1 MSTETLSGEE
11 ARRAHSI
18 GSAVR
23 EAVLVWYALLGGI
36 GAWTIHLVFFAAYVR
51 YTCNRSESLWL
62 MHVVTVVTLAMT
74 AVALL
79 LCRRM
84 LHASAGEDEGS
95 DEEGGRAQFIARLG
109 LLIGVVNFALIA
121 LEELYLVV
129 LQSKRCG

>member
-1 MSTETLSGEE
+1 VSVETLSGEE

-51 YTCNRSESLWL
+51 YTCNRSGSLWL
-62 MHVVTVVTLAMT
+62 MHVVTAVTLAMT

-84 LHASAGEDEGS
+84 LGASSGEDEAS

-121 LEELYLVV
+121 LEEVYLVV